1 MTLDIL
7 THPDFSRDELSRY
20 SRQLLLPEWGA
31 AGQLAMRKAKVVI
44 IGAGGLGCPAAR
56 YLAASGL
63 GRLHLIDDD
72 TVSLTNLHRQL
83 LFYPED
89 VDRPKAQ
96 VAAER
101 LGTQFPTC
109 EVTAKVARV
118 APESIAASL
127 EGADVVIDATDNF
140 ASRYLINDA
149 CVRMKLPL
157 CHASIGK
164 FTGQASVFAPGGPC
178 YRCLFPE
185 PPPAGTVPSCDVAG
199 VIGVLPGVMGLI
211 QATEA
216 IKLITGIGTPLIGK
230 VLLYDSLAMG
240 FPSFALAPV
249 PDCPACGA
257 GRLSTQPIPSQDIPA
272 SVRPD
277 LTIATIDAARLA
289 TSVEQGAVLV
299 DVREPEEQ
307 AIVALTF
314 GSAASIS
321 LPASTLTASPQRRDH
336 PALSALARHS
346 TDTPLIVVCKT
357 GVRARKAARVL
368 GDAGFADVRVL
379 AGGITAYQL
388 HQGREPIY

>member
-1 MTLDIL
+1 MTIDIL
-7 THPDFSRDELSRY
+7 THPDFSRAELSRY
-20 SRQLLLPEWGA
+20 SRQMLLPEWGVV
-31 AGQLAMRKAKVVI
+31 GQLAMREAKVVI
-44 IGAGGLGCPAAR
+44 IGVGGLGCPAAR

-72 TVSLTNLHRQL
+72 VVSLTNLHRQL
-83 LFYPED
+83 LFYPGD
-89 VDRPKAQ
+89 VNKPKSQ

-101 LGTQFPTC
+101 LGEQFPTC
-109 EVTAKVARV
+109 EVTATVARV
-118 APESIAASL
+118 GPDSITELMA
-127 EGADVVIDATDNF
+127 EADVVIDATDNF
-140 ASRYLINDA
+140 TSRYLINDA
-149 CVRMKLPL
+149 CVRMKIPL

-216 IKLITGIGTPLIGK
+216 IKLITGIGTPLVGK

-257 GRLSTQPIPSQDIPA
+257 GRLPSSSTA
-272 SVRPD
+272 SAAEAGTGNASLSV
-277 LTIATIDAARLA
+277 ATIDAAKLS
-289 TSVEQGAVLV
+289 TSLDQGAVLV

-307 AIVALTF
+307 AMVSLTF
-314 GSAASIS
+314 ASTPTIS
-321 LPASTLTASPQRRDH
+321 LPSSTLIPSRRND
-336 PALSALARHS
+336 PALSALAHHP

-357 GVRARKAARVL
+357 GARARKAARIL

-388 HQGREPIY
+388 YQGREPIY